1 MYTGPS
7 ASVAGGRREREEWEW
22 RVDGVAYGV
31 WEHVLRLV
39 MVCSALA
46 VGPLGLLFLV

>member
-1 MYTGPS
+1 MLLS
-7 ASVAGGRREREEWEW
+7 LFDAGGACGAALSAALARH
-22 RVDGVAYGV
+22 VVYGV
-31 WEHVLRLV
+31 WEHVPRLV